1 MGVVGSRSPIT
12 PVRFA
17 DRSDA
22 GRRLAQQLM
31 PLRAERP
38 VVVARPRGGVPVAY
52 EISAA
57 LEAPLE
63 VLAVR
68 KLGAPH
74 NPEFGIGAVA
84 EDGTGVLDRDAIAA
98 LGVGEDQLEAILER
112 EAAELRRRVEL
123 YRRGRPR
130 LDLEDRTVIVVDDG
144 IATGVTDA
152 AALRA
157 LRSMEPRKLVL
168 AVPVCAPESAARLA
182 RDADQ
187 MICLQQPELFYG
199 VGHWYHDFSQVSDE
213 EVLALLGRSQP
224 DNPPHASSGPR

>member
-1 MGVVGSRSPIT
+1 MGVADSRSPIA

-38 VVVARPRGGVPVAY
+38 VVVALPRGGVPVAY

-84 EDGTGVLDRDAIAA
+84 EDGTGVLDRDAIAT
-98 LGVGEDQLEAILER
+98 LGVDEDQLEAILER

-157 LRSMEPRKLVL
+157 LRSLEPRKIIL

-224 DNPPHASSGPR
+224 GNPRSASSGPR

>member
-1 MGVVGSRSPIT
+1 
-12 PVRFA
+12 
-17 DRSDA
+17 
-22 GRRLAQQLM
+22 
-31 PLRAERP
+31 
-38 VVVARPRGGVPVAY
+38 
-52 EISAA
+52 
-57 LEAPLE
+57 
-63 VLAVR
+63 
-68 KLGAPH
+68 
-74 NPEFGIGAVA
+74 
-84 EDGTGVLDRDAIAA
+84 
-98 LGVGEDQLEAILER
+98 
-112 EAAELRRRVEL
+112 
-123 YRRGRPR
+123 
-130 LDLEDRTVIVVDDG
+130 VIVVDDG

>member
-38 VVVARPRGGVPVAY
+38 VVVALPRGGVPVAY